1 MLSTLFRRFRF
12 VAVAILFSFSAF
24 VPALHAQH
32 MHQPGVAA
40 SVTSHGFGGHFNG
53 GGHFNAATGV
63 PASVTSHGSFAPN
76 RFAPNRPVRGSFGCC
91 AGPVFQ
97 RRRGEGRF
105 EHRSRRAFFPG
116 TVVYGMPYYPY
127 GYDDW
132 EDYADAPPDNQQPYN
147 SEYGGAYGDPA
158 YGDQYDSGPTVFD
171 RSGAGPEYA
180 APADRVEEQPPVPS
194 QADNT
199 AQSNPEPEP
208 LQPATVLVFK
218 DGHQVEVSNYA
229 IVGNTIFDFT
239 PGHSRRVALSE
250 LNVQATQ
257 KQNDDRGV
265 DFRLPAGSQ
274 GG

>member
-12 VAVAILFSFSAF
+12 VAVAILFSFSALC
-24 VPALHAQH
+24 PALHAQH

-40 SVTSHGFGGHFNG
+40 SVTSHGFGGHFN
-53 GGHFNAATGV
+53 AAPGV

-76 RFAPNRPVRGSFGCC
+76 RFAPSHFAPNRPVRGSFG
-91 AGPVFQ
+91 AGPVFRQ
-97 RRRGEGRF
+97 RPGQARF

-116 TVVYGMPYYPY
+116 TVVYGVPYYPY

-132 EDYADAPPDNQQPYN
+132 EDDYADAPPDNQQPYS
-147 SEYGGAYGDPA
+147 SEYRSAYGDQA

-180 APADRVEEQPPVPS
+180 APADRVEEQPPAPS

-265 DFRLPAGSQ
+265 DFRLPAGPQ
-274 GG
+274 GE